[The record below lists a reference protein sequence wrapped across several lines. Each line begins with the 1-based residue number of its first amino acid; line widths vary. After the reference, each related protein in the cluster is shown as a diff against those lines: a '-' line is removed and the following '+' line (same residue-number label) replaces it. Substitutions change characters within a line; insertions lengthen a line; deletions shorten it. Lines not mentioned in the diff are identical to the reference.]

1 MLIQVRANE
10 FTSFGTSFGAQA
22 FNELIAV
29 GNEIQPPLIDMTV
42 SNDWEIAYQARI
54 KDRHVSIA
62 DWCVVVLLTSRW
74 RVS

>member
-42 SNDWEIAYQARI
+42 S
-54 KDRHVSIA
+54 HVIP
-62 DWCVVVLLTSRW
+62 DL
-74 RVS
+74 